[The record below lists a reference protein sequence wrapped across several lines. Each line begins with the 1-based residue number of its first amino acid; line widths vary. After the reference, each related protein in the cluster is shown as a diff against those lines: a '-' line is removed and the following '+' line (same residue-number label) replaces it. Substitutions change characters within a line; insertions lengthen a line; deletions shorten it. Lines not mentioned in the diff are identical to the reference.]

1 MKKMAM
7 MIMMKTTEIDY
18 DCDDDDDDNDD
29 GGDDDD
35 DDVSSLLVQVCSCA
49 NSSKNLGLMTTQASL
64 EILESIILNWWGWH
78 RDHYRDHHVIS
89 TLHHMLWCRC
99 HHCHHNRDVIS

>member
-18 DCDDDDDDNDD
+18 DCDDDDNDD
-29 GGDDDD
+29 GGD

-64 EILESIILNWWGWH
+64 EILESIILNW
-78 RDHYRDHHVIS
+78 
-89 TLHHMLWCRC
+89 
-99 HHCHHNRDVIS
+99 